1 MAALPQDSVLPA
13 AGAGSRHE
21 RLCAELRLLRVEGL
35 SHARDL
41 HLPHLADAAAD
52 LGHLDDG
59 KPIGEAFEGLL
70 RSAVHRLGES
80 REALA
85 AMQTFG
91 LNRGTKLWAAADRRR
106 SAAQA
111 QGVSVERF
119 RKGYEPQLIAALAD
133 EVLAMVAFAQ
143 TEHRPGA
150 TPVQPPAFTKDL
162 RVSEVMSAARKTADW
177 DLVESLYRQCVDIAE
192 SENAHHLPEGIVGF
206 LAEAFGRIAAN
217 YYGREDE
224 LVLHALGILG
234 NIDRSEMISAALFER
249 LYSDSRFDR
258 FRQYSAADGAVHRR
272 PLPFET
278 LVETVRRY
286 RDVNTLHHAL
296 AGVPS
301 SGILGGS
308 VNYGRFFS
316 VRGMREQMKASD
328 LDLMVVLPHFGLL
341 DSAIEALRSID
352 AATPDDVHTMAQRA
366 TAFADHGLDDGRTV
380 FAHKITMWD
389 DRQDPV
395 MAWAPN
401 RGRYRVDLRFVS
413 LDALDW
419 LLVADTPKLNEGS
432 AGRGRSVQEFCQFGS
447 APEDHQRNFSGR
459 NLRSSLDTHELPGG
473 LLRTSRVYTFDGD
486 DERYYPGV
494 LQNLVLPRFA
504 PRWEAVPING
514 RLEAF
519 RWKVVERLRYERRRR
534 PYELLRMS
542 QAHTRSENFAP
553 FVLRSLDSADGTI

>member
-1 MAALPQDSVLPA
+1 MAALPQNSVLPVT
-13 AGAGSRHE
+13 GAGSRHE

-35 SHARDL
+35 SRARDL
-41 HLPHLADAAAD
+41 PIPHLADTAAD

-59 KPIGEAFEGLL
+59 KPIGEALEGML
-70 RSAVHRLGES
+70 RAAVHRLGES
-80 REALA
+80 REAQA
-85 AMQTFG
+85 VNQTFG
-91 LNRGTKLWAAADRRR
+91 LARGTKLWAASDRRR
-106 SAAQA
+106 AAAQA

-119 RKGYEPQLIAALAD
+119 RKGYEPQLIAAMAD
-133 EVLAMVAFAQ
+133 EMLAMVAFAQ
-143 TEHRPGA
+143 SDKIQPT
-150 TPVQPPAFTKDL
+150 QPPAFTREL

-177 DLVESLYRQCVDIAE
+177 DLVENMYRQCVDIAE
-192 SENAHHLPEGIVGF
+192 SENARYLPEGIVGF

-249 LYSDSRFDR
+249 LYSDRRFDR

-316 VRGMREQMKASD
+316 VRGMREQVSASD

-352 AATPDDVHTMAQRA
+352 AATPEDVSTMAERA
-366 TAFADHGLDDGRTV
+366 TTFADQGLDDGRTV
-380 FAHKITMWD
+380 FAHKITMWA

-401 RGRYRVDLRFVS
+401 RGRYRLDLRFVS

-432 AGRGRSVQEFCQFGS
+432 AGRGRSVQEFCPLGS

-459 NLRSSLDTHELPGG
+459 NLRSSHDTQELPGG

-519 RWKVVERLRYERRRR
+519 RWKVIERLRYERRRR
-534 PYELLRMS
+534 PYELLRMTH
-542 QAHTRSENFAP
+542 AHTRSENFAP